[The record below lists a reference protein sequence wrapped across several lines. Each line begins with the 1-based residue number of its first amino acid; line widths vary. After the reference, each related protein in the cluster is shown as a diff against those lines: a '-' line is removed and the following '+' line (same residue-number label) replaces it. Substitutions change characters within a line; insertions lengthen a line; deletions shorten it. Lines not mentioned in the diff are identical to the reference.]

1 MKNRNLDVLL
11 KVRKAKQSQALAALG
26 VERVAVAGLSF
37 QLEEASSNLAELLL
51 DGRRRV
57 EDMKFIAAQRSSS
70 VAFIRQINDSLM
82 LAQLRAENARR
93 AWLTTDQDREIS
105 QRLLDRE
112 QDATELASD
121 RAERLNSDER
131 ARSLIFYRKQE
142 PTKKGK
148 DS

>member
-1 MKNRNLDVLL
+1 MNNRNLDVLL

-26 VERVAVAGLSF
+26 VERVAVAGLSCE
-37 QLEEASSNLAELLL
+37 LEEASSNLPELLL

-82 LAQLRAENARR
+82 LAQLRAENARL
-93 AWLTTDQDREIS
+93 AWLATDQDREIS

-112 QDATELASD
+112 QDAAELASD

-131 ARSLIFYRKQE
+131 ARSLIFYRKPG

>member
-26 VERVAVAGLSF
+26 VEQVAVAELTF
-37 QLEEASSNLAELLL
+37 QLEEASSNLAELML

-82 LAQLRAENARR
+82 LSQMRAENARR
-93 AWLTTDQDREIS
+93 AWLATDQDREIS
-105 QRLLDRE
+105 QRMVDRE
-112 QDATELASD
+112 QNAADLASD
-121 RAERLNSDER
+121 RAERLDSDER
-131 ARSLIFYRKQE
+131 ARNIIFYRKKG

>member
-1 MKNRNLDVLL
+1 VKNRNLDVLL

-26 VERVAVAGLSF
+26 VERVAVAGLAF
-37 QLEEASSNLAELLL
+37 HLEEASSNLAELLL

-82 LAQLRAENARR
+82 LAQLRAENARL
-93 AWLTTDQDREIS
+93 AWLATDQDREIS

-112 QDATELASD
+112 QDAAELASD

-131 ARSLIFYRKQE
+131 ARSLIFYRKQG

>member
-37 QLEEASSNLAELLL
+37 QLEEASSNLAELML

-70 VAFIRQINDSLM
+70 VAYIRQINDSLM
-82 LAQLRAENARR
+82 LAQMRAENARR
-93 AWLTTDQDREIS
+93 TWLATDQDREIS
-105 QRLLDRE
+105 QRLVDRE
-112 QDATELASD
+112 QDAANLESD
-121 RAERLNSDER
+121 RTERLNADEQSR
-131 ARSLIFYRKQE
+131 NIIFYRKQR

>member
-11 KVRKAKQSQALAALG
+11 KVRKAKESQALATLG
-26 VERVAVAGLSF
+26 TERVAVAGLTF

-57 EDMKFIAAQRSSS
+57 ESMQFIAAQRSSS
-70 VAFIRQINDSLM
+70 AAYIRQINDSLM

-93 AWLTTDQDREIS
+93 AWLAADQDREIS
-105 QRLLDRE
+105 QRLLNDAVDLEIDRK
-112 QDATELASD
+112 
-121 RAERLNSDER
+121 ERLNSDEQ
-131 ARSLIFYRKQE
+131 ARNIIFYNKKG
-142 PTKKGK
+142 PTNKGK

>member
-11 KVRKAKQSQALAALG
+11 KVRKAKESQALATLG
-26 VERVAVAGLSF
+26 TERVAVAGLTF

-57 EDMKFIAAQRSSS
+57 ESMQFIAAQRSSS
-70 VAFIRQINDSLM
+70 AASIRKLHDSLM

-93 AWLTTDQDREIS
+93 AWLAADQDREIS
-105 QRLLDRE
+105 QRLLNRENDAVDLEIDRK
-112 QDATELASD
+112 
-121 RAERLNSDER
+121 ERLNSDEQ
-131 ARSLIFYRKQE
+131 ARNIIFYNKKG
-142 PTKKGK
+142 PTNKGK